1 MFRATALAVGLAAV
15 LAAVG
20 GGAAQDKKTDQ
31 ELIQGD
37 WKVVTVQVGG
47 KDLRD
52 QLPRKVV
59 TFSGDKVTVMGDA
72 EYKLDPSKTP
82 KQIDVTVGE
91 GPDDGPDQKGTH
103 PGIYK
108 LDGDKLVIH
117 QAQPGQDRPT
127 GFESKEGTKT
137 LLVTLE
143 RVK

>member
-15 LAAVG
+15 LAVVG
-20 GGAAQDKKTDQ
+20 GTAAQDKKTDK
-31 ELIQGD
+31 ELFQGD

-137 LLVTLE
+137 LLLTLE